1 MIFKKPIKDFIVTFW
16 TGLSFLLPFA
26 AIGYI
31 FWKIIEF
38 ILSSMLPALEEMGKN
53 IGVEEYPKGS
63 GLFVIILF
71 VFLIGFLLR
80 LRAFRRYLVNFES
93 KLLFYVPGFKFYK
106 ALVNLGEDSEDKVL
120 KPCLLKDEGIRKVCF
135 LVESNEEWATLM
147 IPEAP
152 SFTTGE
158 IVIVPL
164 HKITMLH
171 MSNFEVTG
179 MIRNYGEGILR
190 KIER

>member
-1 MIFKKPIKDFIVTFW
+1 MIFKKTIKDFIGTFW

-38 ILSSMLPALEEMGKN
+38 ILYSEMGKN
-53 IGVEEYPKGS
+53 IGVEEYPTGS
-63 GLFVIILF
+63 GMSVIILF

-80 LRAFRRYLVNFES
+80 RRAFRRYLVNFES

-106 ALVNLGEDSEDKVL
+106 ALVNLGEDSDDKVL

-164 HKITMLH
+164 HKCCTCP
-171 MSNFEVTG
+171 T
-179 MIRNYGEGILR
+179 LR
-190 KIER
+190 